1 VVDLQSCDSVHGMG
15 CVLCRMELLELPVAV
30 NWAMVRGKVKNGD
43 GKKT

>member
-1 VVDLQSCDSVHGMG
+1 VVDLQSCGSVHGMG

-30 NWAMVRGKVKNGD
+30 NWAIVRGKVKNGG